1 MNIRILCVG
10 KLKESYFEQ
19 AEAEFLKRLKR
30 FGTTEIL
37 EVPDEKAPEKLSL
50 ADMEKVKERE
60 GEKLLAKISPDD
72 RVIALVIGGKRYTSE
87 GFSARIAAL
96 RDSGTRTIDFVIGG
110 SLGLSKAVL
119 QRADETLSL
128 SDMTLP
134 HRIARLVLLE
144 QVFRAFKID
153 ANEPYHK

>member
-30 FGTTEIL
+30 FGTVEIV
-37 EVPDEKAPEKLSL
+37 EVPDEKAPEKLSP

-60 GEKLLAKISPDD
+60 GEKLLAKINLDD

-87 GFSARIAAL
+87 GFSSRIATL
-96 RDSGTRTIDFVIGG
+96 RDNGTRTIDFVIGG

-144 QVFRAFKID
+144 QIFRAFKID

>member
-10 KLKESYFEQ
+10 KLKESYFEA

-30 FGTTEIL
+30 FGTAEIV
-37 EVPDEKAPEKLSL
+37 EVADEKAPERLSA
-50 ADMEKVKERE
+50 ADMEHVKDRE
-60 GEKLLAKISPDD
+60 GERLLLKISPDD
-72 RVIALVIGGKRYTSE
+72 RVIALVIGGKCYTSE
-87 GFSARIAAL
+87 AFSARLATL
-96 RDSGTRTIDFVIGG
+96 RDGGTRTVDFVIGG
-110 SLGLSKAVL
+110 SLGLSRAVL

-144 QVFRAFKID
+144 QVYRAFKID
-153 ANEPYHK
+153 AGEPYHK